1 VATDSGEGLGG
12 PEPHKPP
19 PPSYTVC
26 IHCTVYVYTLLRAP
40 TTVYVLIHTRLNQRE
55 GMRGNTSQ
63 SWVKN
68 KKMTFCRGI
77 ITAPSHAKLKV
88 RYPPP
93 PKAFLRMR
101 GGTHMLTHVHLFVLP
116 TVNRPFK
123 LNIYTVLYCP
133 PFCSIVLFMP
143 PPHFIT

>member
-1 VATDSGEGLGG
+1 MGCLVAGPPCSPISIRPPPPPLTHVPPPSFCTIEKQDSQKAKQNAIIKKIGQERDLEAQN
-12 PEPHKPP
+12 PISHPP

-68 KKMTFCRGI
+68 KKMTF
-77 ITAPSHAKLKV
+77 IT
-88 RYPPP
+88 
-93 PKAFLRMR
+93 
-101 GGTHMLTHVHLFVLP
+101 
-116 TVNRPFK
+116 
-123 LNIYTVLYCP
+123 
-133 PFCSIVLFMP
+133 
-143 PPHFIT
+143 

>member
-1 VATDSGEGLGG
+1 M
-12 PEPHKPP
+12 
-19 PPSYTVC
+19 C
-26 IHCTVYVYTLLRAP
+26 IHYCII
-40 TTVYVLIHTRLNQRE
+40 IHTRLNQRE

-93 PKAFLRMR
+93 PQGISAHAWGDPYAHTCTSLCSPNGQPAIQAKYLYSTLLPAFLFDCVVYASA
-101 GGTHMLTHVHLFVLP
+101 TLHYIKSPKHS
-116 TVNRPFK
+116 PFYK
-123 LNIYTVLYCP
+123 
-133 PFCSIVLFMP
+133 FS
-143 PPHFIT
+143 

>member
-1 VATDSGEGLGG
+1 MGPNRGSVATDSGEGLGG

-19 PPSYTVC
+19 PPILYCMYTLYC
-26 IHCTVYVYTLLRAP
+26 LCVYTTAGP
-40 TTVYVLIHTRLNQRE
+40 HYCILIHTRLNQRE

-93 PKAFLRMR
+93 PPRHFCACV
-101 GGTHMLTHVHLFVLP
+101 GGPICSHMYISLFSQRS
-116 TVNRPFK
+116 TGH
-123 LNIYTVLYCP
+123 
-133 PFCSIVLFMP
+133 SS
-143 PPHFIT
+143 